1 MCNLGKEDFW
11 EKEIIVFSLYRIS
24 SYSKYEFIFL
34 TLKLKKFKGKYN
46 FNKYKSYNKNSELYE
61 FLIYEINLNFTQ
73 NSKQVWTDN
82 KIFSIHNG
90 IF

>member
-34 TLKLKKFKGKYN
+34 MLKLKKFKEK
-46 FNKYKSYNKNSELYE
+46 
-61 FLIYEINLNFTQ
+61 
-73 NSKQVWTDN
+73 
-82 KIFSIHNG
+82 
-90 IF
+90 